1 MIFGAGFWPAP
12 FFFDSDRKKCRI
24 LQFFLL
30 ETGKT
35 VVFAIKKC
43 RILHFC
49 RLKTRTGIDAEAIK

>member
-1 MIFGAGFWPAP
+1 MFGADFLIRA
-12 FFFDSDRKKCRI
+12 FSNRKKCRI

-30 ETGKT
+30 KTGGIL
-35 VVFAIKKC
+35 VFTIKKC